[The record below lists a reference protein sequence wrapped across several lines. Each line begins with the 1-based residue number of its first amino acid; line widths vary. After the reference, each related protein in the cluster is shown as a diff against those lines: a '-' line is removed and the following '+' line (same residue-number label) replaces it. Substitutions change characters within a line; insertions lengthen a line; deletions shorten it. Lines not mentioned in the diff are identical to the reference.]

1 MLKRGCLDGS
11 EFAVFLV
18 CNLLKPFVGA
28 ILAGNTER
36 EVGKPA
42 VGCCS
47 VPVFDI
53 CGNMN
58 YSAGQYLY
66 RRLVLFLVPHGA

>member
-1 MLKRGCLDGS
+1 
-11 EFAVFLV
+11 
-18 CNLLKPFVGA
+18 
-28 ILAGNTER
+28 
-36 EVGKPA
+36 
-42 VGCCS
+42 

-66 RRLVLFLVPHGA
+66 RRLALFLVPHGA